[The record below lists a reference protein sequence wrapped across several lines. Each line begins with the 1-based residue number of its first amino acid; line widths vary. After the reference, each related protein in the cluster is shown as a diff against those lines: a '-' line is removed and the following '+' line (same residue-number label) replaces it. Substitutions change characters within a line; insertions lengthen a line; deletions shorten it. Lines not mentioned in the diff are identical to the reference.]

1 MCQRKQKFLT
11 NFYQVNVTAKCL
23 PENKWNLPE
32 QWGTCVE
39 SKQNLKPH
47 IFIFPLNTCIGKVL
61 SLWFFYLSFSATECP
76 LPPSPPAG
84 GGNVIVRNSG
94 LYFGTIC
101 PGAQSYESLPGSG
114 TN

>member
-1 MCQRKQKFLT
+1 MR
-11 NFYQVNVTAKCL
+11 
-23 PENKWNLPE
+23 
-32 QWGTCVE
+32 
-39 SKQNLKPH
+39 SKNE
-47 IFIFPLNTCIGKVL
+47 
-61 SLWFFYLSFSATECP
+61 WFFNLSISATECP

-114 TN
+114 AN